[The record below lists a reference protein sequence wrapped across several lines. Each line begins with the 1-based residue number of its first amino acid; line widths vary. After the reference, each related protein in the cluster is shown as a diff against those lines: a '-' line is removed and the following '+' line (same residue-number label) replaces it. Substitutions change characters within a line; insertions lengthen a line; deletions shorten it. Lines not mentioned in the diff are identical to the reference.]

1 MGKSKPIAQK
11 LMLLPIQLYQYCV
24 RPYIGQHCRFY
35 PSCSDYAKEAI
46 QSLGVVRGI
55 FLILC
60 RLARC
65 HPFSKGGY
73 DPVPTDFMNSRKR
86 DNNGI

>member
-1 MGKSKPIAQK
+1 MDKSKQIIRK
-11 LMLLPIQLYQYCV
+11 LMLLPIRFYQYWV
-24 RPYIGQHCRFY
+24 RPYTGRHCRFH

-46 QSLGVVRGI
+46 ESLGVVKGI

-65 HPFSKGGY
+65 HPFAKGGY
-73 DPVPTDFMNSRKR
+73 DPVPLSFMNSRKR
-86 DNNGI
+86 DKNGI